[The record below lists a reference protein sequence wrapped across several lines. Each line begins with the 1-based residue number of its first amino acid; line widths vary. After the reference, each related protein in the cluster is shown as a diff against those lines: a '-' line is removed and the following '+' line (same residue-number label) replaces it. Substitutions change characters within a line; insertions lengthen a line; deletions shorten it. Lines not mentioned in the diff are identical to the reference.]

1 MNSKL
6 ILNDN
11 SSIEIESAS
20 SLSDIRVL
28 SKTKA
33 DMLSTWDML
42 TEGNLK
48 SMQIQDAAGG
58 IVGTYENLVL
68 HDETSSIRKDGA
80 VLTSFHIREKTEVEL
95 LREEVSALKE
105 GQEVQDGAISD
116 LGEAVSSLA
125 EEGGVM

>member
-1 MNSKL
+1 MKSKL

-33 DMLSTWDML
+33 DMLSAWDML

-48 SMQIQDAAGG
+48 SIQIQDAAGG
-58 IVGTYENLVL
+58 IVGAYENLVL
-68 HDETSSIRKDGA
+68 HDETSSIREDGT
-80 VLTSFHIREKTEVEL
+80 VLTSFHIREKTAVEL

-125 EEGGVM
+125 EEGGAV